1 MTRPQRNTN
10 GSALQ
15 RPTTK
20 SSLMQMDEQVL
31 GQISAADAN
40 MRNVYPIDILKVWPD
55 ATQPRRVIPSVVR
68 EQWNGHPANTPE
80 LFDAWIDLAA
90 QEMGAQFAGLKAVI
104 RELLRGVQQLPDE
117 VFLNPPSQERAR
129 GVLENSLMAVI
140 ELAASI
146 YRDGLTNPIT
156 VAEVAPS
163 AYQIET
169 GERRWLAFHLLA
181 IFEDDKRFGTIPA
194 DIVDAVDVWKQ
205 ATENNV
211 RVELNAIGKARQL
224 ALLIMDLYRQQGVT
238 WMGYGDFQHDRH
250 FYAQVAD
257 GQQWRIPRGEGEKL
271 SNAMGVKSP
280 DMLRKYRDLLRLPD
294 AVWTMADD
302 LNWAEQFIREQ
313 IMQGS
318 VNERHMIAKA
328 TLKAQE
334 SGYTV
339 TTVTVSEEES
349 EETSPPA
356 PLHEME
362 RGEVA
367 AAVGAPVSA
376 PPTAANQGYEVL
388 SGEPVDSLA
397 ALSWVDRYKLLKRDH
412 AADALLAIIVPWRG
426 FVLLREDAKDAFSY
440 VNPRNPNKTRFVNTE
455 HGMALFLPEADRTM
469 ENMAQYR
476 RVLAYV
482 DMDGDLQQFWQR
494 HVVMNPQKPVSAPPG
509 SPVRHN
515 NPPAPQKDTAA
526 EQERIER
533 RVLNE
538 LEEMKKQVAFN
549 AGRVQV
555 EKLKTQGGKNRAT
568 SLIQQME
575 AVIADLRRR
584 MG

>member
-40 MRNVYPIDILKVWPD
+40 MRNVYPVDILKVWPD

-68 EQWNGHPANTPE
+68 AQWNGQPTTMPE

-117 VFLNPPSQERAR
+117 VFQNPPAQERAP
-129 GVLENSLMAVI
+129 GVLESSLMAVI

-181 IFEDDKRFGTIPA
+181 IFEDGQRFGTIPA

-211 RVELNAIGKARQL
+211 RVELSAIGKARQL
-224 ALLIMDLYRQQGVT
+224 AILIMDLYRQQGAA
-238 WMGYGDFQHDRH
+238 WMQYGDFQHDRH

-294 AVWTMADD
+294 TVWTMADD

-328 TLKAQE
+328 TLKAQD

-339 TTVTVSEEES
+339 TVVTVADEEG

-356 PLHEME
+356 PLHRME
-362 RGEVA
+362 RREEAEAESLRGFM
-367 AAVGAPVSA
+367 VGDWISTNLGDHVLTGQVVGIEDETLVVNSERGTARIDPVRTRGITLHSYAPVEDDPN
-376 PPTAANQGYEVL
+376 PPVGRGGGKL
-388 SGEPVDSLA
+388 PPVN
-397 ALSWVDRYKLLKRDH
+397 AL
-412 AADALLAIIVPWRG
+412 
-426 FVLLREDAKDAFSY
+426 
-440 VNPRNPNKTRFVNTE
+440 
-455 HGMALFLPEADRTM
+455 
-469 ENMAQYR
+469 
-476 RVLAYV
+476 
-482 DMDGDLQQFWQR
+482 
-494 HVVMNPQKPVSAPPG
+494 PG
-509 SPVRHN
+509 SPVQHN
-515 NPPAPQKDTAA
+515 SPPAPQKDIAA
-526 EQERIER
+526 EQERVER

-538 LEEMKKQVAFN
+538 LEEMKKQAAFN

-555 EKLKTQGGKNRAT
+555 EKLKTQGGKNRAS
-568 SLIQQME
+568 SLIQQMD
-575 AVIADLRRR
+575 AVLADLRRR